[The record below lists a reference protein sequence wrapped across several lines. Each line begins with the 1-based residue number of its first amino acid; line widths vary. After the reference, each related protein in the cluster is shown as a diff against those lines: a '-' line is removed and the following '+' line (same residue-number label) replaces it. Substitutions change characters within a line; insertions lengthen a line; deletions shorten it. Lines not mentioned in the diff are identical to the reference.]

1 MRFKN
6 IKINKKVKIY
16 DLLDKKNYIKFV
28 LSITLI
34 SFLILLLF
42 GIPFYA
48 IASEGTKTIIKNII
62 YLFFTLLLPSLF
74 FIFAFS
80 YFFYFAYYAKADNIK
95 GLIK

>member
-62 YLFFTLLLPSLF
+62 YLFIFHFIITISFLYF
-74 FIFAFS
+74 YIFIFFLFCILCKS
-80 YFFYFAYYAKADNIK
+80 
-95 GLIK
+95 